1 MLKTTTHLSP
11 EIFRAYDIR
20 GIVGETLT
28 PESVYEIGRAIGSEA
43 QARNEK
49 SICIGR
55 DGRLSGPTLLTAL
68 AKGILATGCD
78 VIDLGALPTPVLY
91 FATNVL
97 PAHSGVILTGS
108 HNPPNYNGLKIVI
121 AGHTLVGDEITALY
135 HRIAQQ
141 DFATGQG
148 KLQTQEMINSYINY
162 ICDQV
167 KLARRLKVVI
177 DCGNGITGA
186 VAPTLFKKLG
196 CDVIELFSEVDGN
209 FPNHHPDP
217 GEPENLHDII
227 AAVHKEKAD
236 LGLAFDGDG
245 DRCGVVTNQG
255 EIIWPD
261 RQLMLF
267 IKDILPRY
275 QGAKIIYDVK
285 STQHLARV
293 IKENGGEP
301 LMWKTGHSLIKGKLK
316 EVGAPIAGEMSGH
329 IFFKDGWFGFD
340 DGMYTGVRLLEILAK
355 SADTLSAIF
364 KTFPDSVNTP
374 ELKLSIAEA
383 EKFSFMEK
391 IIAQAKFPGAQ
402 ISTIDGLRADFPEG
416 FGLIRP
422 SNTTPYLIL
431 RFESATK
438 AGLQT
443 IQEMFRKE
451 LLKLNPAL
459 KLPF

>member
-1 MLKTTTHLSP
+1 MNQISK

-20 GIVGETLT
+20 GIVGESLT

-43 QARNEK
+43 QTRGEK

-55 DGRLSGPTLLTAL
+55 DGRLSGPTLLAAL
-68 AKGILATGCD
+68 AKGLLATGCD
-78 VIDLGALPTPVLY
+78 VIDLGMLPTPVLY

-97 PAHSGVILTGS
+97 SAHSGVMLTGS

-135 HRIAQQ
+135 DRIIKK
-141 DFATGQG
+141 DLATGQG
-148 KLQTQEMINSYINY
+148 KLQSQEIIDKYINY
-162 ICDQV
+162 ICDHV
-167 KLARRLKVVI
+167 KLARPLKIVI

-186 VAPTLFKKLG
+186 VAPALFKKLG
-196 CDVIELFSEVDGN
+196 CDVIELFTEVDGN

-217 GEPENLHDII
+217 SEPENLHDII
-227 AAVHKEKAD
+227 ATIHKEKAD
-236 LGLAFDGDG
+236 VGLAFDGDG

-255 EIIWPD
+255 EIIWAD

-285 STQHLARV
+285 STQLLAKV
-293 IKENGGEP
+293 IKESGGEP

-340 DGMYTGVRLLEILAK
+340 DGMYTGVRLLEIMAK
-355 SADTLSAIF
+355 SPQTISEIF

-374 ELKLSIAEA
+374 ELKLPIAEA
-383 EKFSFMEK
+383 EKFSFMKK
-391 IIAQAKFPGAQ
+391 IVTEAKFKGAQ

-438 AGLQT
+438 AGLET
-443 IQEMFRKE
+443 IQEMFRTE
-451 LLKLNPAL
+451 LLKLNPEL